1 MAHTGRTV
9 TVDLDIDLVTRA
21 RNELGE
27 PQKEDGEIVSD
38 VLNAYLLGRL
48 LDRTQ
53 SAADLTEEEAMHL
66 AVEETH
72 AARRERRE
80 DA

>member
-21 RNELGE
+21 RDELGE
-27 PQKEDGEIVSD
+27 PQKGDGEIVSD

-53 SAADLTEEEAMHL
+53 SAAGLTEEEAMRL
-66 AVEETH
+66 AVEETR